1 MMHKLPSFFECHNDV
16 QALVVIANFEIG
28 DTIINYLVEKYEV
41 IESFS
46 GGVPAAGNGWHVYP
60 RTRFRRAKKP
70 YKTEVWTTEK
80 LSKIVE
86 TLFDNKI
93 TEL

>member
-1 MMHKLPSFFECHNDV
+1 MQLPKFFECQDDT
-16 QALVVIANFEIG
+16 QALVAVANFEICN
-28 DTIINYLVEKYEV
+28 TTINYLVEKYEV

-46 GGVPAAGNGWHVYP
+46 GGVPAAGNGWHVRP

-86 TLFDNKI
+86 TLFDNQI
-93 TEL
+93 TPL